1 MNEEDYCY
9 CHYHDD
15 TYEYFDCLDYM
26 ECEECPYYYADEDQV
41 RSVID
46 MTIDEA
52 IAREKEL
59 TEIYRNDI
67 VPKEDYHNMP
77 WIDMENELNMRR
89 AEEHEQLAEW
99 LEELKALRLL
109 LDWAIECDF
118 GLDSF
123 PEEYEKYKHT
133 LTDDMTYKDM
143 IIQIAKCVV
152 AEEIKE

>member
-1 MNEEDYCY
+1 
-9 CHYHDD
+9 
-15 TYEYFDCLDYM
+15 
-26 ECEECPYYYADEDQV
+26 
-41 RSVID
+41 

-52 IAREKEL
+52 IAKYKEI
-59 TEIYRNDI
+59 TNTDANCPI
-67 VPKEDYHNMP
+67 HC
-77 WIDMENELNMRR
+77 MRTCDKCVQ
-89 AEEHEQLAEW
+89 ESGQLAEW

-133 LTDDMTYKDM
+133 LTEDMTYNDM

-152 AEEIKE
+152 AEQLKESD